1 MLCSRTW
8 RPEDLHVSRSSSGAP
23 NPPRPSAND
32 PAADVDSRA
41 TRRRCQSPRDA
52 PRESSRAADVDPR
65 ATRRRRRALRDR
77 HPAGAKVPKDPP
89 LVLQL
94 SPHAA
99 RRAAPRRVTRRSP
112 QRNADVDLN
121 LQFRPR
127 RNPTLG
133 PLEAPAVA
141 RAKPPKPPK

>member
-1 MLCSRTW
+1 MWLTA
-8 RPEDLHVSRSSSGAP
+8 V
-23 NPPRPSAND
+23 
-32 PAADVDSRA
+32 AATAGVDSRA

-121 LQFRPR
+121 LQFRPICNPPLGTLGSFR
-127 RNPTLG
+127 HSARKAPRNP
-133 PLEAPAVA
+133 
-141 RAKPPKPPK
+141 